1 MVIWRNSIF
10 IALLPFAVG
19 IALAQTGESPSAQNS
34 NDNISISPEGFTSG
48 DNFGIVVNQTFTS
61 AGQEFYRRFTDFWR
75 EKPDFENYTLVIV
88 ERPSQ
93 RFGNRISIS
102 FNQKT
107 VFTSNIPTKV
117 DAIRSLS
124 SEAVDKTHANIISL
138 SLRMTGDGDPDMGGD
153 GKF

>member
-1 MVIWRNSIF
+1 MTIWRSYLF
-10 IALLPFAVG
+10 AALMLFATG
-19 IALAQTGESPSAQNS
+19 LAWAQVDEPGAAQNL
-34 NDNISISPEGFTSG
+34 SG
-48 DNFGIVVNQTFTS
+48 DDFGIVVNQTFTA

-93 RFGNRISIS
+93 RFGNRITIN
-102 FNQKT
+102 FHQKS
-107 VFTSNIPTKV
+107 VFSSNIPNKV

-124 SEAVDKTHANIISL
+124 SEAVEKAYANILSL

-153 GKF
+153 GLF